1 MSALTIHLSSW
12 LPRRPASLAMILL
25 LLAGCTQVKPGPE
38 QPVEERHDDLYARAD
53 LDELLSFGA
62 SLSGKSASER
72 AEVCR
77 VLLKRQKEASGAGI
91 QLHLLTGRLLSDAC
105 GDTLKILDGVDALPV
120 DSLPDD
126 RVRRLVAVQ
135 KDALRRMLGLSK
147 KLAVLERKQKSLQS
161 LLGSKGAKNPGR
173 PKGGKVA
180 KDVEARLLRDK
191 LEAIRTM
198 EQKLDEVGDGN

>member
-1 MSALTIHLSSW
+1 
-12 LPRRPASLAMILL
+12 MILL